1 MFFFDDSEPS
11 HSKDELALF
20 TASAQG
26 DHVRVE
32 ELMNQGIHPH
42 VKINGFNALHTAS
55 MKNHSL
61 VITKIVHAYPEMNTS
76 QTDDG
81 RTPLM
86 IAAYQ
91 GHLEACRILEA
102 SSSSMHMVD
111 KQVWR
116 SVITSSDSILNI
128 YSPS

>member
-20 TASAQG
+20 TASAHG
-26 DHVRVE
+26 DHERVALLVE
-32 ELMNQGIHPH
+32 QGINPQ

-55 MKNHSL
+55 MKNHGQ
-61 VITKIVHAYPEMNTS
+61 VIKKILQAYPEMITS
-76 QTDDG
+76 QTEDG

-91 GHLEACRILEA
+91 GYIEACRLLEST
-102 SSSSMHMVD
+102 SSSAQMVD
-111 KQVWR
+111 NQVR
-116 SVITSSDSILNI
+116 ISLRYISFAN
-128 YSPS
+128 P